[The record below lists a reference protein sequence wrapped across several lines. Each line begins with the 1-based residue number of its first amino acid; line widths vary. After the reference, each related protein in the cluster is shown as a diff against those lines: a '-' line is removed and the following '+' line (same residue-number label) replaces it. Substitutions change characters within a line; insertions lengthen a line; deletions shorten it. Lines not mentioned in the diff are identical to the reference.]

1 MKKIGFK
8 RNKNLIKRSMVIL
21 LIAILALAG
30 MPGKVQSQ
38 GSYDTNFSWTT
49 DEEVLNEW
57 PLDATIQSTSYT
69 GIGTAGFSYHHYYY
83 DEQDRIVLEFELSMF
98 PASAGR
104 EVSASRLFRENWQN
118 AHIFIDPKLINKHS
132 CKE

>member
-1 MKKIGFK
+1 LKKIGFK

-83 DEQDRIVLEFELSMF
+83 DEQDRIVLEFELSC
-98 PASAGR
+98 
-104 EVSASRLFRENWQN
+104 FRHQRVERFQHPDFSERIGKM
-118 AHIFIDPKLINKHS
+118 HIFS
-132 CKE
+132 